1 MKENEITEISD
12 KEAIFKLL
20 DHYRGDVVNLSV
32 SFNML
37 FDEVLKIKRD
47 IKELKGAKL
56 PAKAAMIQ
64 GNGTTKRCP

>member
-1 MKENEITEISD
+1 MKENEITD

-20 DHYRGDVVNLSV
+20 DFYSSEVVNLSG

-47 IKELKGAKL
+47 IRELKGAK
-56 PAKAAMIQ
+56 PPVKATMIPLK
-64 GNGTTKRCP
+64 GGRYGK

>member
-1 MKENEITEISD
+1 MKENDITEIRD

-37 FDEVLKIKRD
+37 FDEVLKIQRD
-47 IKELKGAKL
+47 IRELKGAKL
-56 PAKAAMIQ
+56 PVKATMIPLK
-64 GNGTTKRCP
+64 GGRYGK

>member
-1 MKENEITEISD
+1 MKENDITEISD

-32 SFNML
+32 SFNIL

-56 PAKAAMIQ
+56 PAKATMIPLK
-64 GNGTTKRCP
+64 GGRYGK

>member
-37 FDEVLKIKRD
+37 FDEVLKIKCD

-56 PAKAAMIQ
+56 PAKAAMIPLK
-64 GNGTTKRCP
+64 GGRYEK